1 MELFELKANIREA
14 TGKGVARKL
23 RSNKSVPAVLYGL
36 GNDPMKLEVAVQDI
50 ELAFKQSTLSQV
62 LVNLTVSADGTDAK
76 KCPAIIKDIQLTP
89 LTKDLLHADFLE
101 IDLKKPVLVK
111 VPVEAVGN
119 APGVEFGG
127 TLSIIRREL
136 EILCMPLEIPET
148 IAIDISG
155 LEMGDAIHVEEI
167 TIEGVEIPSDV
178 NFTVIT
184 VVAPKAVVSDSED
197 EDDDSDEVSEDA
209 AEGGE

>member
-23 RSNKSVPAVLYGL
+23 RSNLSVPAVLYGL
-36 GNDPMKLEVAVQDI
+36 GNEPMKLEVVIKDI
-50 ELAFKQSTLSQV
+50 EQAFKQSSLSQV
-62 LVNLTVSADGTDAK
+62 LVNLTVSNDGKEAK
-76 KCPAIIKDIQLTP
+76 KCPAMIKDVQLTP
-89 LTKDLLHADFLE
+89 LTKDVLHADFLE
-101 IDLKKPVLVK
+101 IDLTKRVLVK
-111 VPVEAVGN
+111 VPVEAVGK

-148 IAIDISG
+148 ITIDVSA

-167 TIEGVEIPSDV
+167 QIEGVEIPADV

-184 VVAPKAVVSDSED
+184 VVAPKAVANEGEGDEED
-197 EDDDSDEVSEDA
+197 ADAPADA
-209 AEGGE
+209 AEEASE